1 VGTIERP
8 VCLLQRRES
17 EIRRILSMAVV
28 HILVFSVFSTC
39 TSPVRGWSGAP
50 LSLHQLMARDAL
62 EGLEWIGEK
71 IGIAQ
76 VSIYANL
83 VDQQHPHCVDSCHR
97 VKLFQKIFSEAYG
110 GPLCRF
116 PGAEDCAVEFIKM
129 ARDRYVAGNTGEAD
143 KYLGYAIHYVQ
154 DALCPPHVFP
164 FKEDGMSAH
173 SSFELYTDK
182 AYRERGVWRSR
193 VRHAP
198 PTYFSTADHLRDEI
212 FRAAL
217 WVHDIDC
224 SFVAQDGNPYR
235 STRGVYERISEITPS
250 PVVLAGAVYYIRD
263 WRMTDDDIGR
273 IVERAASLVKGAAI
287 WAVCQ
292 TVHIHSI
299 DNRNRGDDPSKQT
312 DLSAS
317 IMISYTRGGRSHSE
331 VKVTPCWV
339 QVDRNSKVTLSV
351 ASNPNGWS
359 FSGWWDDYAAHGQRI
374 TETFTFDVGTS
385 DHRVAA
391 FFFFGCSLHVR
402 AYPNSQHWPDNVGS
416 DLNANVEVS
425 YQTPEGSYVTEVKT
439 TPFVVYCYGGSKA
452 RVAVSTPYPSGHTWD
467 LNSKWDNYAQGYGT
481 SGQASME
488 VDMDRD
494 RTAVA
499 YFSSGTLK
507 VANVQS
513 AGDSR
518 RCLIA
523 TATYGSELSPEVQF
537 LRSFRDNMVL
547 STFAGGSFMQ
557 AFNAWYYSFSPS
569 VAQSISRHPRAVA
582 LARVT
587 LHPLLGILHLS
598 SQACSLSS
606 NSEIAVIIAG
616 LIASS
621 LIGVAYVFPAMIAIE
636 WSFERKRCCWPN
648 CRYLV
653 LIRKQ
658 TLFRE
663 RQNTGYGLL
672 AL

>member
-1 VGTIERP
+1 LR
-8 VCLLQRRES
+8 L
-17 EIRRILSMAVV
+17 RILLSTVLLLFV
-28 HILVFSVFSTC
+28 LSSVFSGYAKLAE
-39 TSPVRGWSGAP
+39 GWSGAP

-62 EGLEWIGEK
+62 EGLDWIGEK

-110 GPLCRF
+110 GPPCRL
-116 PGAEDCAVEFIKM
+116 PGAEDYAVEFIKM
-129 ARDRYVAGNTGEAD
+129 ARDRYVAGNRGEAD
-143 KYLGYAIHYVQ
+143 KYLGYAIHYIQ

-164 FKEDGMSAH
+164 FKEDGISSHA
-173 SSFELYTDK
+173 SFELYTDR

-193 VRHAP
+193 VRHTP

-235 STRGVYERISEITPS
+235 STRGVYERISEVTPS
-250 PVVLAGAVYYIRD
+250 SVVLAGAVHHIRD
-263 WRMTDDDIGR
+263 WRITDDDIGR
-273 IVERAASLVKGAAI
+273 IMERAASLVKGAAI
-287 WAVCQ
+287 WSVCQ

-299 DNRNRGDDPSKQT
+299 DTRNRGDDPSKQT
-312 DLSAS
+312 DLGAS
-317 IMISYTRGGRSHSE
+317 MMISYTRGGRSHSE

-351 ASNPNGWS
+351 ASSPNGWS
-359 FSGWWDDYAAHGQRI
+359 FSRWWDDYAAQGQRT

-385 DHRVAA
+385 DHKFAA
-391 FFFFGCSLHVR
+391 FFFFGRSLHVR
-402 AYPNSQHWPDNVGS
+402 AYPSSRHWPDNVGS

-425 YQTPEGSYVTEVKT
+425 YQTPEGSYVTEAKT
-439 TPFVVYCYGGSKA
+439 TPFVAYCYGGSKA

-467 LNSKWDNYAQGYGT
+467 LNSKWDNYAQGYGA
-481 SGQASME
+481 SGQASIE

-507 VANVQS
+507 AANVQS
-513 AGDSR
+513 ADGSR

-523 TATYGSELSPEVQF
+523 TATYGSELSPEVRF

-547 STFAGGSFMQ
+547 STFAGSSFMQ

-569 VAQSISRHPRAVA
+569 VAQSISCHPIAGA
-582 LARVT
+582 LARVA
-587 LHPLLGILHLS
+587 LYPLLGILHLS
-598 SQACSLSS
+598 YQACSLLGFS
-606 NSEIAVIIAG
+606 SEIAVIVAG
-616 LIASS
+616 LLAGS
-621 LIGVAYVFPAMIAIE
+621 LIGVAYVFPATIAIE
-636 WSFERKRCCWPN
+636 WSFPRKR
-648 CRYLV
+648 
-653 LIRKQ
+653 I
-658 TLFRE
+658 
-663 RQNTGYGLL
+663 
-672 AL
+672 A